1 MLAKPHVKN
10 PLHIILWRSI
20 AISSLVLAS
29 VGAVLP
35 VLPTVPFLIV
45 AAWAGSKGWSQLER
59 WLLEHPLHG
68 PTIQRWRNNR
78 AIPRQTKIFA
88 VVMMSVSGLLLVL
101 SPVAVW
107 IKIVIPIVMV
117 VVAVWLWQHP
127 DN

>member
-1 MLAKPHVKN
+1 MLAKPYVKN